1 MVFYEPQKNNPGL
14 MEKFEVTI
22 IGAGIVGLAL
32 AARLAPKLKTELLLV
47 EQQEG
52 FGRETSSR
60 NSEVVHAGIYYP
72 ENSLKARLCVSGCRR
87 IYQLCR
93 ENDIAHQRIGKLI
106 VATSSAEETFL
117 DELRQRGCKNGVSGL
132 KLLSAAESKTL
143 EPQVKAQA
151 ALFSPDSGIVDS
163 HNLMRLFQNQAKT
176 AGTTI
181 AFHTGITAIRPLHP
195 GFRLECTGPDQDNFS
210 FSSKI
215 VINCAGLN
223 AARLSR
229 SAGILTPTIHYAKGS
244 YFSYS
249 GPAPLSH
256 LVYPAPPSGGHGLG
270 IHATIDLGGR
280 LRFGPDLEYCETPDY
295 TVNADRRSHFA
306 DAIRRYLPSLDENR
320 LVPDMAGIRPR
331 LQGPDD
337 PFSDF
342 IIREETPKTP
352 GFINLLGIES
362 PGLTAAPAIADEIAA
377 MLDL

>member
-32 AARLAPKLKTELLLV
+32 AARLAPKLKAELLLV

-93 ENDIAHQRIGKLI
+93 ENDIAHQRIGKL
-106 VATSSAEETFL
+106 
-117 DELRQRGCKNGVSGL
+117 
-132 KLLSAAESKTL
+132 
-143 EPQVKAQA
+143 
-151 ALFSPDSGIVDS
+151 
-163 HNLMRLFQNQAKT
+163 MRLFQNQAKT

-223 AARLSR
+223 AAHLSR

-306 DAIRRYLPSLDENR
+306 AAIRRYLPSLDENR